1 MTVNEARVRRPAQH
15 EVLIQQLR
23 EEGGFPTM
31 RDVLLF
37 AAGLGVSTNRRI
49 PFDRAGE
56 SIRYETVTA
65 EVFSETFI
73 SMIAASVTQ
82 EDPEILDGSRLAERI
97 QIFEEYSN
105 GGLEYLQE
113 QINVRRQSLEI
124 VVRSL
129 VANALAGAG
138 QVDPVSVEE
147 LLRAL

>member
-1 MTVNEARVRRPAQH
+1 MTVNDARVRRPAQH

-37 AAGLGVSTNRRI
+37 AAGLGVSTDRRI
-49 PFDRAGE
+49 SFDRSGE

-65 EVFSETFI
+65 EVFSEAFI
-73 SMIAASVTQ
+73 FMMAAFVTQ
-82 EDPEILDGSRLAERI
+82 EDPEILDGVRLAERI
-97 QIFEEYSN
+97 QIFEEYAN

-113 QINVRRQSLEI
+113 QINVRRQPLEV
-124 VVRSL
+124 VVRSIVTDAL
-129 VANALAGAG
+129 VGAG
-138 QVDPVSVEE
+138 QIAPVSVDE

>member
-1 MTVNEARVRRPAQH
+1 
-15 EVLIQQLR
+15 VLIQQLR

-37 AAGLGVSTNRRI
+37 AAGLGVSTDRRI
-49 PFDRAGE
+49 PFDRSGE

-65 EVFSETFI
+65 EVFSESFI
-73 SMIAASVTQ
+73 SMMAASITQ
-82 EDPEILDGSRLAERI
+82 EDPEILDGARLPERI
-97 QIFEEYSN
+97 QIFEEYAN

-113 QINVRRQSLEI
+113 QINVRRQPLEV

-129 VANALAGAG
+129 VTEALTGVG
-138 QVDPVSVEE
+138 KIDPVSVDE